1 MFDFVS
7 VKAKNKR
14 MILRLSLQ
22 ILSGSQKGQNFP
34 LFQGQVFHGSL
45 FGDDDMLENH
55 AIVNI
60 DSTQMW
66 SVRTEGAPGQPV
78 NNPAKIR
85 IGAAETERIAL
96 IPGVIFHLGQT
107 GFKVVEIPV
116 NRDFD
121 ISAATAKWLENQT
134 WIQKRPSVF
143 FYLLP
148 LRLSFIKGPQAGDFY
163 TLSYGPRMLGFNQT
177 DLNLLEP
184 GLPKE
189 AIHFTLD
196 NLRPKIKRSSDFPV
210 FINNDVLSEHFVEDG
225 DIIKIGTNVIE
236 MSILK

>member
-1 MFDFVS
+1 
-7 VKAKNKR
+7 

-22 ILSGSQKGQNFP
+22 ILNGSQKGQNYP

-45 FGDDDMLENH
+45 FGDADMLENH
-55 AIVNI
+55 AVVNI
-60 DSTQMW
+60 DSSQMW
-66 SVRTEGAPGQPV
+66 SVRTEGAPGQPAH
-78 NNPAKIR
+78 NPAKIR
-85 IGAAETERIAL
+85 IGAVETERIAL

-107 GFKVVEIPV
+107 GFKVVEIPT
-116 NRDFD
+116 NKSFD
-121 ISAATAKWLENQT
+121 PSAETAKWLEKQT

-148 LRLSFIKGPQAGDFY
+148 LRLSFLKGPQAGDFY
-163 TLSYGPRMLGFNQT
+163 TLSYGPRVLGFNQT

-196 NLRPKIKRSSDFPV
+196 NLRPKIKRVSDFPV
-210 FINNDVLSEHFVEDG
+210 FVNNDVLSDQFVEDG
-225 DIIKIGTNVIE
+225 DMIKIGTNEIE
-236 MSILK
+236 ISILK

>member
-7 VKAKNKR
+7 GKAKNKT

-22 ILSGSQKGQNFP
+22 ILNGSQKGQYFP

-60 DSTQMW
+60 DSSQMW
-66 SVRTEGAPGQPV
+66 SVRTEVGPGQPADCA
-78 NNPAKIR
+78 AKIR
-85 IGAAETERIAL
+85 IGSTETERIAL

-116 NRDFD
+116 KKDFD
-121 ISAATAKWLENQT
+121 PMAETAKWLDRQT
-134 WIQKRPSVF
+134 WIQKKPSVF

-148 LRLSFIKGPQAGDFY
+148 LRLSFQKGPQSGEFY
-163 TLSYGPRMLGFNQT
+163 TLSYGPRVLGFNQT

-196 NLRPKIKRSSDFPV
+196 QLRPKIKKGSDFPIFV
-210 FINNDVLSEHFVEDG
+210 NNDVLFEHFVEDG
-225 DIIKIGTNVIE
+225 DMIKIGTSEIE
-236 MSILK
+236 ISILK